1 MHLNVQELVEEKKK
15 SSQLQVKLVN
25 LEKEIQILQSLE
37 VTISL

>member
-37 VTISL
+37 VTIPL

>member
-1 MHLNVQELVEEKKK
+1 MHPNVQELVEEKKK